1 MSDLEQQAEE
11 IEALSAI
18 FPDEFKLLEGAGK
31 EECFKKF
38 SNWEKEKITNVVT
51 VQLQPQEPDA
61 EGKIHGKSKLLLI
74 LF

>member
-18 FPDEFKLLEGAGK
+18 FPDEFKLLEDVEK
-31 EECFKKF
+31 EQYFKKF
-38 SNWEKEKITNVVT
+38 SHWEKEKITNVVT

-61 EGKIHGKSKLLLI
+61 EGKIHGKSHCSFLL
-74 LF
+74 F